1 MKLICFSF
9 SEMGSKLGEFLTKL
23 ERYNI
28 VHYRGG
34 SSLDKGIKQAVKKR
48 HGKNMMALYL
58 YQLQALL
65 QD

>member
-34 SSLDKGIKQAVKKR
+34 SSLDKGIKQAVKKGMER
-48 HGKNMMALYL
+48 I
-58 YQLQALL
+58 
-65 QD
+65 